1 MGICVLMTSNLA
13 FSKWEGIFKDAI
25 MTAAAIDRLVHHRE
39 RRHLPE
45 HEEHSSDKRPQYGDE
60 SLVINTRLDDLER
73 EQNEEKKRDE
83 DHKRRQLRFNR
94 FTVIFT
100 GVLVFATIAYDCV
113 TGYIA
118 YQAKLSAD
126 AAKSAANTAALSLNI
141 TQRAYVFPEA
151 ASWAADGKAVNVFI
165 RNSGVSPAINATVQ
179 AQLTTFGGKYDVDSM
194 VNEHNLP
201 PPGSIGTIAAGS
213 IVRTQNLFRGADGKT
228 AIVGTKKGF
237 VSAYIYGIITYG
249 DIFGKLYHPR
259 FCFTYNT
266 RDGGFVTC
274 GPVKF
279 MQSP

>member
-1 MGICVLMTSNLA
+1 MAG
-13 FSKWEGIFKDAI
+13 
-25 MTAAAIDRLVHHRE
+25 
-39 RRHLPE
+39 
-45 HEEHSSDKRPQYGDE
+45 HEEYSSDKRAQYGDE

-73 EQNEEKKRDE
+73 EQKEEKRRDE
-83 DHKRRQLRFNR
+83 DYKRKQLEFNHR
-94 FTVIFT
+94 TVFLT
-100 GVLVFATIAYDCV
+100 GVLVLATIAYDCV

-151 ASWAADGKAVNVFI
+151 ATWVADGKAVNVFI
-165 RNSGVSPAINATVQ
+165 RNSGVSPATNATVQ
-179 AQLTTFGGKYDVDSM
+179 AQLTAFGGKYDVDSM

-201 PPGSIGTIAAGS
+201 PPGSIGTIPAGS
-213 IVRTQNLFRGADGKT
+213 TVRTQNLFRGADGRETMGGIKN
-228 AIVGTKKGF
+228 GF

-249 DIFGKLYHPR
+249 DIFGKVYHPR